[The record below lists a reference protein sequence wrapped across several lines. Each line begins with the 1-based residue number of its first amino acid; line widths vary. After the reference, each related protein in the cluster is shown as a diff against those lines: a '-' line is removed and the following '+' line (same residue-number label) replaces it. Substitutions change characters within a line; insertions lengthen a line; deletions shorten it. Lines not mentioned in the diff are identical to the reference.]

1 MKVYQSK
8 NAANAASIA
17 FTLSAI
23 IAIVITLVY
32 FRPYWY
38 FLIIFISPVLL
49 LSLIIPE
56 TNSSYYSI
64 KDGYLIKQFRN
75 YNHNPWKT
83 YKLDE
88 NGRRDHNE
96 TIFSIKLS
104 EIVRIERRKNLLSD
118 QFVAIYYS
126 ENDAIDI
133 YLKPKEMD
141 AFLKDISE
149 KRDPSV
155 NGSLRIK
162 PQFCLIDIVF

>member
-17 FTLSAI
+17 LTLSAI
-23 IAIVITLVY
+23 IAIVMTLVY

-38 FLIIFISPVLL
+38 FLIIFITPFLL
-49 LSLIIPE
+49 LSLVIPE
-56 TNSSYYSI
+56 TISSYYSI
-64 KDGYLIKQFRN
+64 KNDYLIKQFKN

-96 TIFSIKLS
+96 TIFSMKLS
-104 EIVRIERRKNLLSD
+104 EIIRIEKRKNLFGD
-118 QFVAIYYS
+118 PFIAIYYS
-126 ENDAIDI
+126 ENNAIDI

-141 AFLKDISE
+141 EFLKEISE
-149 KRDPSV
+149 K
-155 NGSLRIK
+155 
-162 PQFCLIDIVF
+162 